1 MSTWQLLAAYLREC
15 LHAVAPRIAGSRRRR
30 ALEKRRLER
39 FMHERA
45 GLSRARAAQLAGEF
59 IDGQQ

>member
-1 MSTWQLLAAYLREC
+1 MSALQLLIVYARAQ
-15 LHAVAPRIAGSRRRR
+15 LHALASRLAGGRRRR

-45 GLSRARAAQLAGEF
+45 GLSRARAAQFAGEF
-59 IDGQQ
+59 FDGQP